1 MLRSN
6 IGKIILLKLYIK
18 DNKSLFLSID
28 IGVTDNIRKVVNS
41 YQKKTIGLK
50 VEPLGIPAPA

>member
-28 IGVTDNIRKVVNS
+28 IGVTDNIRKAVN
-41 YQKKTIGLK
+41 
-50 VEPLGIPAPA
+50 A